1 MDNYKSYE
9 EIKQDIA
16 KTQHP
21 LDVKIRKSV
30 QDKQLYY
37 YTSHVL
43 ADAMSRRDKTPYEVS
58 ADIIREMTYVI
69 ADTKDEMLRMKC
81 DLEDI
86 YDKLCEVF
94 TDYTGYDA
102 TDYIDAFL

>member
-1 MDNYKSYE
+1 MDNYMSLD
-9 EIKQDIA
+9 EIKRNLEEMRQ
-16 KTQHP
+16 P
-21 LDVKIRKSV
+21 LDVKIRKGV
-30 QDKQLYY
+30 HDKQLHY

-43 ADAMSRRDKTPYEVS
+43 ANAMSRRDKTPYEVS

-69 ADTKDEMLRMKC
+69 ADTKDEMLRTGC
-81 DLEDI
+81 DLHDI

-102 TDYIDAFL
+102 TDYIDVFL

>member
-1 MDNYKSYE
+1 MNNYMSFD
-9 EIKQDIA
+9 EIKTNLEEMR
-16 KTQHP
+16 KP
-21 LDVKIRKSV
+21 LDVKIRKGV
-30 QDKQLYY
+30 QDKQLHY

-43 ADAMSRRDKTPYEVS
+43 ANAMSKRDKTPYEVS

-69 ADTKDEMLRMKC
+69 ADTKDEMLRMGC
-81 DLEDI
+81 NLHDI